1 MRSYHLPAHVRRG
14 GFGLLCILVSVF
26 ALPFAALGES
36 GEKTY
41 PKSVDELVAIVKSAV
56 ETKDFE
62 AIDHVVNWMGI
73 SDYKRREF
81 STQIRHGLGRPIAK
95 VELEQI
101 DDETMR
107 ALRNIKLH
115 KLNMQVSHILRIT
128 YADGEA
134 NGVTPAGVYLVGRME
149 ETYRI
154 ALLVKERGTTEND

>member
-1 MRSYHLPAHVRRG
+1 MRSNNLPAHVRRG
-14 GFGLLCILVSVF
+14 GFGLLCILAALFV
-26 ALPFAALGES
+26 LPFHAFGEDAQRPMP
-36 GEKTY
+36 KT
-41 PKSVDELVAIVKSAV
+41 VEDLVAIVKKAV

-115 KLNMQVSHILRIT
+115 KLNMQVSHILRVT

-134 NGVTPAGVYLVGRME
+134 GGVTPAGVYLIGRME

-154 ALLVKERGTTEND
+154 ALLVKEKGTTEND

>member
-1 MRSYHLPAHVRRG
+1 MRSYNLPAHVRRG
-14 GFGLLCILVSVF
+14 GFGLLCFLAVLAAS
-26 ALPFAALGES
+26 PFAARGES
-36 GEKTY
+36 SGKPFPKT
-41 PKSVDELVAIVKSAV
+41 VDELVAIVKSAV
-56 ETKDFE
+56 EAKDFE

-134 NGVTPAGVYLVGRME
+134 GGVTPAGVYLIGRME
-149 ETYRI
+149 EAYRI
-154 ALLVKERGTTEND
+154 ALLVKEKGTTEND